1 MSGRIQRILC
11 VMGQSKFE
19 SLLSGNLQCVW
30 AHTQKNLNGDG
41 SDQSR
46 LHDDEKGE
54 WGLLLLQ
61 AYLCSPFW
69 RSLSSITGVR
79 SSLQLS
85 ACQSGSNVR
94 AIMSA
99 LARLTIM

>member
-1 MSGRIQRILC
+1 
-11 VMGQSKFE
+11 
-19 SLLSGNLQCVW
+19 
-30 AHTQKNLNGDG
+30 
-41 SDQSR
+41 
-46 LHDDEKGE
+46 
-54 WGLLLLQ
+54 
-61 AYLCSPFW
+61 
-69 RSLSSITGVR
+69 VR